1 MNLTEFFMDN
11 YVCGENLFYD
21 AFYTFYMENVPEAEY
36 LVKDVE
42 DLIEKW
48 KKALYPNYINDL
60 EANICFGLM
69 SFWLFKN
76 EYIVE
81 EYPKFLYRCKSNKE
95 FSSNELYRK
104 TKELYGTKPDKNEVA
119 WESRRDYIDSLTVK
133 KRDKSI
139 VFIDY
144 DIETLLTKVSTRD
157 EEFNN
162 MGLNEKLYAIRNA
175 YENIGKIDGKF
186 IKVPFEE
193 ITSGYITSDLVN
205 LFSKEIQC
213 FRHGDVT
220 MIEKRDSFSDEQK
233 QFFVDFGLTLL
244 SAYHRHLK
252 LNINQS
258 ITK

>member
-81 EYPKFLYRCKSNKE
+81 EYPKFLDRKS
-95 FSSNELYRK
+95 
-104 TKELYGTKPDKNEVA
+104 V
-119 WESRRDYIDSLTVK
+119 V
-133 KRDKSI
+133 
-139 VFIDY
+139 
-144 DIETLLTKVSTRD
+144 
-157 EEFNN
+157 
-162 MGLNEKLYAIRNA
+162 
-175 YENIGKIDGKF
+175 
-186 IKVPFEE
+186 
-193 ITSGYITSDLVN
+193 
-205 LFSKEIQC
+205 
-213 FRHGDVT
+213 
-220 MIEKRDSFSDEQK
+220 
-233 QFFVDFGLTLL
+233 
-244 SAYHRHLK
+244 
-252 LNINQS
+252 
-258 ITK
+258 